1 MPDHSSPTVNAA
13 PSASGAR
20 VPVERTVL
28 EERFSTMGVGVIGT
42 PTANLTATEQQ
53 HA

>member
-1 MPDHSSPTVNAA
+1 MH
-13 PSASGAR
+13 
-20 VPVERTVL
+20 
-28 EERFSTMGVGVIGT
+28 EERFGAMGVEVIGT

>member
-1 MPDHSSPTVNAA
+1 ML
-13 PSASGAR
+13 G
-20 VPVERTVL
+20 
-28 EERFSTMGVGVIGT
+28 ERFSTMGMEVIGT